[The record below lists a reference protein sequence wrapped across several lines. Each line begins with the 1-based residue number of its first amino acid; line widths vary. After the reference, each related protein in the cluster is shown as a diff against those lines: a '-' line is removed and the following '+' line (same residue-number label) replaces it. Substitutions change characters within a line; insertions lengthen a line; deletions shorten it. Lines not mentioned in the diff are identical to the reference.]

1 MIFIDQYFLLDD
13 FNFVYNILEVFLYF
27 QLKFYNTL
35 DFFSGS
41 VQERGRDVLAEARDT
56 LRVLVGKVEDRL
68 DGIQVVVLRLVFLHR
83 VFLHLDREIENL
95 YE

>member
-27 QLKFYNTL
+27 LLKFFDTL

-41 VQERGRDVLAEARDT
+41 VQERSRDVLAEACDT

-68 DGIQVVVLRLVFLHR
+68 DGIQVDVLRLVFLHR
-83 VFLHLDREIENL
+83 VFLASG
-95 YE
+95 